1 VLLPDRRPEI
11 EYPSAWSY
19 QVIGLDEG
27 LVRAA
32 IAEIVAGRAHTLVL
46 TKTSRTGKYCSLR
59 LEIEVADEPDRLAL
73 FKALATHA
81 AVRFVL

>member
-1 VLLPDRRPEI
+1 VQLPDRRPEI
-11 EYPSAWSY
+11 DYPTTWSY
-19 QVIGLDEG
+19 QLIGSDEA

-32 IAEIVAGRAHTLVL
+32 VAAIVAAREHTLQL

-59 LEIEVADEPDRLAL
+59 LEIVVADEADRLGL
-73 FKALATHA
+73 FQALATHA